1 MVNQPQIGAET
12 ITLIYLQQFAPD
24 NKDIYLSFSWV
35 YFPREGSN
43 QVLKHLLL
51 GRISIQI
58 FVCHWTWKKDEQK
71 HLVLTIPIPTSFFLN
86 VNKTKH
92 QENFAM
98 NHLASLAEMPTFWQV
113 FILFVFVN
121 KIGNDKSFKNWRV
134 LLPPKQQTQ
143 ATIAPLWA
151 EKRISK

>member
-1 MVNQPQIGAET
+1 MLNQPQIGAQT

-24 NKDIYLSFSWV
+24 NSITLFLLGI
-35 YFPREGSN
+35 YFPRQGSN

-71 HLVLTIPIPTSFFLN
+71 RLVLTIPIPTSFCLN

-92 QENFAM
+92 QENIAM
-98 NHLASLAEMPTFWQV
+98 NHLTSLAEMPTLWQV

-121 KIGNDKSFKNWRV
+121 KIRNDKSFKNWRD
-134 LLPPKQQTQ
+134 LLPPKQQTR